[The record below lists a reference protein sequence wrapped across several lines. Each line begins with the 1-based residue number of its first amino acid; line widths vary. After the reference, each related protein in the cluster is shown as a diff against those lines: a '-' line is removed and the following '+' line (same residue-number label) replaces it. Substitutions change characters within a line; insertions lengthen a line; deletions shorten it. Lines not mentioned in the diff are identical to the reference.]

1 MKTPAQIANKH
12 YPDDKFDECKLH
24 CMHCKNNVCKSQEM
38 AIISLTTD
46 IIECLETFNTKE
58 K

>member
-46 IIECLETFNTKE
+46 IIECLETFNTK
-58 K
+58 